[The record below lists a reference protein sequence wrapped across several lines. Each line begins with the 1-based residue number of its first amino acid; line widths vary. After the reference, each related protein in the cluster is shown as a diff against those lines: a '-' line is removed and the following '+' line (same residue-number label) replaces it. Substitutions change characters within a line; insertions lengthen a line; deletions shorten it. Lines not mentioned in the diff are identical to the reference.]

1 MPNGMYCSK
10 TDEFNGSSTPNVSTL
25 IQETS
30 IVAQL
35 NFHYESSILQ
45 VEAFSA
51 EFSWSPPAK
60 TAALA
65 VNRQQRNGDFRP
77 GSISAMV
84 NQKLQITSFLIH
96 LAIYLTSRLY
106 DAICTNLA
114 SLLLLV
120 GFVMLHARP
129 MQQFL
134 LLVFVRQ
141 DLLSNLHSIQLVR
154 ESEPTNK

>member
-1 MPNGMYCSK
+1 
-10 TDEFNGSSTPNVSTL
+10 
-25 IQETS
+25 
-30 IVAQL
+30 
-35 NFHYESSILQ
+35 
-45 VEAFSA
+45 
-51 EFSWSPPAK
+51 
-60 TAALA
+60 
-65 VNRQQRNGDFRP
+65 
-77 GSISAMV
+77 MV